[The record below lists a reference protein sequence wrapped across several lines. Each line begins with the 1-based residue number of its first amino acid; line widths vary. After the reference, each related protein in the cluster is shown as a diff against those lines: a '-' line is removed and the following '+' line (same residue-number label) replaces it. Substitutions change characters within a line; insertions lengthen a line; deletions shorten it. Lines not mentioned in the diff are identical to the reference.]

1 MVPDDAWLREGN
13 RTSSRIVAGFR
24 PIFGE
29 RSGMYLDLD
38 AFGAYGTSGLPSRPL
53 GEWTALIPFFNERAY
68 LAATI
73 ASLAAQSV
81 RPTLVL
87 VDNGSTDGSADVARA
102 ACLRHRV
109 EFVLL
114 TERTP
119 GKVAALSTGLIWV
132 RTRYV
137 ATCDADTIYPPHYLA
152 EAQRLLERPGC
163 VIAGAY
169 FVASDAHDEDRAAR
183 ARAILGAARVLP
195 RQCHTGGAGQAFD
208 VAALRAGGGFDARRW
223 NLVLEDHE
231 IIHRV
236 MAHGEMR
243 YSADLWCMP
252 SPRERDRESTRWT
265 LLERVLYSAAAPWAG
280 DWFFYAFLAP
290 RLRRRRL
297 ASASIRER
305 AFHVPDADASLAFA
319 SPALG

>member
-1 MVPDDAWLREGN
+1 
-13 RTSSRIVAGFR
+13 
-24 PIFGE
+24 
-29 RSGMYLDLD
+29 MYLDLD
-38 AFGAYGTSGLPSRPL
+38 TRAHGAASFDPRPA
-53 GEWTALIPFFNERAY
+53 GQWTALIPFFNERAY

-81 RPTLVL
+81 RLTLVL

-102 ACLRHRV
+102 ACRENGV

-119 GKVAALSTGLIWV
+119 GKVAAFGTGLTWV

-152 EAQRLLERPGC
+152 EAQRLLERPDC

-169 FVASDAHDEDRAAR
+169 FVAPDARDADRAAR
-183 ARAILGAARVLP
+183 ARTVLGAARALP
-195 RQCHTGGAGQAFD
+195 RQSHTGGAGQAFD
-208 VAALRAGGGFDARRW
+208 AAALHASGGFDVHRW

-236 MAHGEMR
+236 MAHGAMR

-252 SPRERDRESTRWT
+252 SPRDRDRASIRWT
-265 LLERVLYSAAAPWAG
+265 LLERLLYSVAAPWAG

-290 RLRRRRL
+290 RLRRRKL
-297 ASASIRER
+297 ASDSIRER
-305 AFHVPDADASLAFA
+305 PFQTPDIAFA
-319 SPALG
+319 APALG